1 MFEVL
6 PALPAD
12 PILGLSAAF
21 KEDTHPK
28 KIDLGVGVYKDENGN
43 TPILESVIKAQRLLQ
58 DSETTKTY
66 IAPQGVSGFLSGMK
80 ELLFGATHPA
90 VLEDRITAVQ
100 TPGGTG
106 ALRILAE
113 LIARGNPEAT
123 VWVSDPTWANHIPIF
138 ETAGL
143 KIEKYPYFDKENR
156 GIRFDAMMETLHQVK
171 QGDIVLLHGCCHNPT
186 GQDLNQSQW
195 QAVLQAAQKT
205 GFVPFIDVAYQGF
218 GDGLDEDAYG
228 IRLLSKNLP
237 ELILSASCSKNFG
250 LYRERTG
257 MACVVTNSHGTR
269 QSLQTQIQSVARA
282 NYSMPPSWGAAIVD
296 IILNDEQLKALW
308 QSEVANMRN
317 RMQELRALLVHK
329 LKDKGASM
337 DFSFVTEQKGMFSYL
352 CITPEQV
359 KQMRADSAVYFVDS
373 SRVNIAGISLSNV
386 DDLAEALVKVL

>member
-21 KEDTHPK
+21 KEDTNPK

-43 TPILESVIKAQRLLQ
+43 TPILESVIKAQRLLL

-66 IAPQGVSGFLSGMK
+66 IAPQGVAGFLTGMK
-80 ELLFGATHPA
+80 ALLFGASHPA
-90 VLEDRITAVQ
+90 VTEDRITAVQ

-106 ALRILAE
+106 ALRLLAE
-113 LIARGNPEAT
+113 LIARGNPDAT

-143 KIEKYPYFDKENR
+143 RIEKYPYFDKASR
-156 GIRFDAMMETLHQVK
+156 GIRFDAMMETLNSVK
-171 QGDIVLLHGCCHNPT
+171 KNDIVLLHGCCHNPT
-186 GQDLNQSQW
+186 GQDLNQTQW
-195 QAVLQAAQKT
+195 QAVLEAAQKT
-205 GFVPFIDVAYQGF
+205 GFIPFIDVAYQGF

-228 IRLLSKNLP
+228 IRLLSENLP
-237 ELILSASCSKNFG
+237 EMILSASCSKNFG

-257 MACVVTNSHGTR
+257 MACVVTNSNATR

-308 QSEVANMRN
+308 QSEVTDMRT
-317 RMQELRALLVHK
+317 RMKSLRAMLVQK

-337 DFSFVTEQKGMFSYL
+337 DFDFVNSQKGMFSFL
-352 CITPEQV
+352 CISPEQV
-359 KQMRADSAVYFVDS
+359 KKMRADSAVYFVDS
-373 SRVNIAGISLSNV
+373 SRVNIAGISQSNV
-386 DDLAEALVKVL
+386 DDLAEALVKIL